1 MITEIA
7 LPSDRFSVQILDN
20 LKRKNFIYGKNGA
33 GKSSI
38 TEAIRVQYGETHDVR
53 IFQGFNSVAENE
65 RLDAISLGI
74 ENAELQPLIEAVNK
88 KIDDIKLQIQETD
101 DENLYK
107 QFKRAESEL
116 SNYQTAQKHFYSSS
130 ASELKNSYTE
140 LTGANY
146 TTRNFQ
152 NDIPN
157 SLELND
163 GEAKRL
169 ENLKN
174 QVALRQ
180 VIEQQVAFEDL
191 GKYLTATND
200 ILTTELIPSIIL
212 KFKSNQE
219 ANWARE
225 GLHYH
230 EAGSMC
236 AFCGNEVSEERLEN
250 LNSFFDDQVKKF
262 EDRINSAITKI
273 SHAKQ
278 VAKAT
283 KKIEKNLF
291 YPQFHE
297 KIQTINLEIN
307 EYVAEYVNFL
317 DILEEQLLERRS
329 NLFTTKLEIVDTI
342 PEVIDPT
349 IAQYKKLC
357 EENNKFSANLN
368 IEKQQARERLRLN
381 LVAKKLKDFDH
392 SNFVTKGKILEEN
405 YTRTKRE
412 FDAKKLELD
421 NLEKELNSLLSRS
434 VDESIAAER
443 INKYLRGLGEQS
455 FQLILVEGEQKGQ
468 YAVQDMQGN
477 KRSISTLSTGEKNI
491 VAFLWFMLDLEN
503 PDKLTEKQ
511 RIIVFDDPMNS
522 NDDTTQYLI
531 IVSIQKLLKNLND
544 TDQVFILTHN
554 IHFYINVRYKW
565 WNGSTK
571 QNYEKTT
578 IHLLKS
584 SAGSD
589 FRLLTSE
596 AEDLKTTYEALWAE
610 LHWMYEQHKP
620 EFMLNPIRRIF
631 ETYAKFNQI
640 DASVLYCGNE
650 VAEKLFNVNSHS
662 VEDIEDF
669 SSDPNG
675 RSREEIMNLV
685 KEIFDNNNAMNHFNK
700 HWKREASDD

>member
-38 TEAIRVQYGETHDVR
+38 TEVIRAQYGETHDVR

-65 RLDAISLGI
+65 RFDAISLGI
-74 ENAELQPLIEAVNK
+74 ENAELQPQIEAVNK

-107 QFKRAESEL
+107 RFRHAESEL
-116 SNYQTAQKHFYSSS
+116 SNYQTARKHFYSSS
-130 ASELKNSYTE
+130 ASELKNSYTG

-163 GEAKRL
+163 GEVKRL

-174 QVALRQ
+174 QDALRQ

-250 LNSFFDDQVKKF
+250 LNSFFDDQIKKF

-283 KKIEKNLF
+283 KKIEKKFF

-317 DILEEQLLERRS
+317 NILEEQLLERRS

-342 PEVIDPT
+342 PEAIDPT

-381 LVAKKLKDFDH
+381 LVAKKLKDFDYN
-392 SNFVTKGKILEEN
+392 NFVTEGKVLEEK
-405 YTRTKRE
+405 YTRIKRE
-412 FDAKKLELD
+412 FDEKQLELD

-434 VDESIAAER
+434 VDESVAAER

-578 IHLLKS
+578 IHLVKS
-584 SAGSD
+584 SAGSS

-631 ETYAKFNQI
+631 ETYGKFNQI

-650 VAEKLFNVNSHS
+650 IAEKLFNVNSHS

-669 SSDPNG
+669 NSDPNG
-675 RSREEIMNLV
+675 RNREEIMNLV
-685 KEIFDNNNAMNHFNK
+685 KEIFNNNNAISHFNK
-700 HWKREASDD
+700 HWIKE

>member
-38 TEAIRVQYGETHDVR
+38 TEVIRAQYGETHDVR

-65 RLDAISLGI
+65 RFDAISLGI
-74 ENAELQPLIEAVNK
+74 ENAELQPQIEAVNK

-107 QFKRAESEL
+107 RFRHAESEL
-116 SNYQTAQKHFYSSS
+116 SNYQTARKHFYSSS
-130 ASELKNSYTE
+130 ASELKNSYTG

-163 GEAKRL
+163 GEVKRL

-174 QVALRQ
+174 QDALRQ

-230 EAGSMC
+230 EAGSVC

-250 LNSFFDDQVKKF
+250 LNSFFDDQIKKF

-283 KKIEKNLF
+283 KKIEKKFF

-317 DILEEQLLERRS
+317 NILEEQLLERRS

-342 PEVIDPT
+342 PEAIDPT
-349 IAQYKKLC
+349 IAKYKKLC

-392 SNFVTKGKILEEN
+392 NNFVTEGKVLEEK
-405 YTRTKRE
+405 YTRIKRE
-412 FDAKKLELD
+412 FDEKQLELD

-434 VDESIAAER
+434 VDESVAAER
-443 INKYLRGLGEQS
+443 INKHLRGLGEQS

-578 IHLLKS
+578 IHLVKS
-584 SAGSD
+584 SAGSS

-631 ETYAKFNQI
+631 ETYGKFNQI

-669 SSDPNG
+669 NSDPNG
-675 RSREEIMNLV
+675 RNREEIMNLV
-685 KEIFDNNNAMNHFNK
+685 KEIFNNNNAISHFNK
-700 HWKREASDD
+700 HWIKE